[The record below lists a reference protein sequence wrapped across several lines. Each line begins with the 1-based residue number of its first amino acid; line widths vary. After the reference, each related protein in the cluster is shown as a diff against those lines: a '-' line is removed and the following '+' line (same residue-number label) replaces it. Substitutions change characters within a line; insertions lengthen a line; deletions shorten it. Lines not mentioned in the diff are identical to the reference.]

1 MAGHMVYMLI
11 VWFRQWQTVIEGT
24 EHSLSKPGLDC
35 KEL

>member
-1 MAGHMVYMLI
+1 MVYMLI